1 MTDETRPLQTAI
13 DRPAPHVIKAYAA
26 LATTELSD
34 VIDLSCVMR
43 YAIHPLWPD
52 MPRIAGPAFTVK
64 TGRHDNLMFH
74 ASIYLAQSGDVIV
87 VEAGDDEMAVA
98 GGNVC
103 AIAQRRGVAGLVVD
117 GVVRDVGESRQNR
130 FPVFGRGKSPI
141 PAKRVGEGGMNVPI
155 SCGGVTVLP
164 GDVVVADEE
173 GIVVVPRARAEDV
186 LAKAQAK
193 VATDAALDLDAW
205 ERRHRAA
212 VEAALRT
219 KGYRL
224 EPRERRTS

>member
-1 MTDETRPLQTAI
+1 MTDDPRPLDTAI
-13 DRPAPHVIKAYAA
+13 DRPAPELIEAYGA
-26 LATTELSD
+26 LSPNELCD
-34 VIDLSCVMR
+34 VLELSCVMR
-43 YAIHPLWPD
+43 HEVRPLWTGI
-52 MPRIAGPAFTVK
+52 PRIAGPAFTVR

-74 ASIYLAQSGDVIV
+74 ASIYLARPGDIIV

-117 GVVRDVGESRQNR
+117 GVIRDVVESRERR
-130 FPVFGRGKSPI
+130 FPVFGRGISPI
-141 PAKRVGEGGMNVPI
+141 PAKRVGDGGMNI
-155 SCGGVTVLP
+155 QIRCGGVVVNP

-173 GIVVVPRARAEDV
+173 GIVVVPRARAADV

-193 VATDAALDLDAW
+193 VTADAALSLDDW

-212 VEAALRT
+212 VETALKAR
-219 KGYRL
+219 GYRL
-224 EPRERRTS
+224 

>member
-1 MTDETRPLQTAI
+1 VADETRPLTTTI
-13 DRPAPHVIKAYAA
+13 DRPPPEVIKGYAT
-26 LATTELSD
+26 LSPNELCD
-34 VIDLSCVMR
+34 VLDLSCVMR
-43 YAIHPLWPD
+43 HEMQPLWPQP
-52 MPRIAGPAFTVK
+52 PRVAGPAFTIR

-74 ASIYLAQSGDVIV
+74 AAIYLAQPGDIIV

-103 AIAQRRGVAGLVVD
+103 AIAQRRGVAALVVD
-117 GVVRDVGESRQNR
+117 GVIRDVVESRQKG
-130 FPVFGRGKSPI
+130 FPLFARGISPI
-141 PAKRVGEGGMNVPI
+141 PAKRVGDGGMNVQI
-155 SCGGVTVLP
+155 RCGGVVVNP

-193 VATDAALDLDAW
+193 VTADSALDLDAW

-212 VEAALRT
+212 VESALRT
-219 KGYRL
+219 RGYRL
-224 EPRERRTS
+224 